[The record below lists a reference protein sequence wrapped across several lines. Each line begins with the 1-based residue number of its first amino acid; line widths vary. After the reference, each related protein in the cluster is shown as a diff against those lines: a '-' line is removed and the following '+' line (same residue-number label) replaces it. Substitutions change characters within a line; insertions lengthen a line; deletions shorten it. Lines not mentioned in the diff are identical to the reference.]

1 LWQDALV
8 MQDLETKSLW
18 SQISGICIQGKME
31 GTKLQQVPF
40 SHTTFGAFKKQYPNG
55 KLLKKP
61 ADSQKGSPYDS
72 YYADKDKLGMFGR
85 VDNFQKLK
93 GKDKVY
99 GLRFENKEVAVA
111 ESYLK
116 INGYVLVENDSKRIY
131 VSYNDSRMS
140 VAAFVLPD
148 TVKLAGKFDLKEL
161 TTEQFPIVSAYWF
174 AWVSFFPDTE
184 LIK

>member
-1 LWQDALV
+1 

-31 GTKLQQVPF
+31 GTKLKTVPF
-40 SHTTFGAFKKQYPNG
+40 SHTTFAAFKEQYPKG

-61 ADSQKGSPYDS
+61 ADGQAGSTYDS
-72 YYADKDKLGMFGR
+72 YFADKDKLGIFGR
-85 VDNFQKLK
+85 VDNFKKLA

-99 GLRFENKEVAVA
+99 GIRFENSEFAVA

-116 INGYVLVENDSKRIY
+116 KNGFALIVNDSKRIY
-131 VSYNDSRMS
+131 LSYDESEMS
-140 VAAFVLPD
+140 VVAFALPD
-148 TVKLAGKFDLKEL
+148 SLRLAGKIEINNQ
-161 TTEQFPIVSAYWF
+161 TARAFPVISAYWF
-174 AWVSFFPDTE
+174 AWVSFFPETE

>member
-1 LWQDALV
+1 

-31 GTKLQQVPF
+31 GTKLKTVPF
-40 SHTTFGAFKKQYPNG
+40 SHTTFAAFKKQYPNG

-61 ADSQKGSPYDS
+61 ADSQAGSTYDS
-72 YYADKDKLGMFGR
+72 YFADKDKLGIFGR
-85 VDNFQKLK
+85 VDNFKKLA

-99 GLRFENKEVAVA
+99 GIRFENSEFAVA

-116 INGYVLVENDSKRIY
+116 KNGFALIVNDSKRIY
-131 VSYNDSRMS
+131 LSYDESEMS
-140 VAAFVLPD
+140 VVAFALPD
-148 TVKLAGKFDLKEL
+148 SLRLAGKIEINNQ
-161 TTEQFPIVSAYWF
+161 TARAFPVISAYWF
-174 AWVSFFPDTE
+174 AWVSFFPETE